1 MRGIFWSSSKK
12 NSASARRA
20 RMTFSLPRATTA
32 GSFATVL
39 LIVTKW
45 GMRRPDASTTGK
57 YFWCEIIVV
66 VRTSFG
72 SFR

>member
-1 MRGIFWSSSKK
+1 
-12 NSASARRA
+12 
-20 RMTFSLPRATTA
+20 MTFSLPRATTA

-45 GMRRPDASTTGK
+45 AMRLPSASTTGK

-66 VRTSFG
+66 VRTSLG
-72 SFR
+72 IFR